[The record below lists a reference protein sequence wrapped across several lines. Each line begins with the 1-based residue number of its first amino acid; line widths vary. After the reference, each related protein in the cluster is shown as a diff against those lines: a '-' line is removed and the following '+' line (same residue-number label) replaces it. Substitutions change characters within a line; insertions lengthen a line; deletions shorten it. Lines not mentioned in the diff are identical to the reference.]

1 MTIVSRAEFARLQGY
16 DRSYVT
22 RLAQAGRLVMH
33 AEGRV
38 DVEASIE
45 RIKATEDPNRDDVR
59 ERHARERAAKAA
71 AAAVR
76 VEDGQDD
83 PETENDDPE
92 PPDAAPVN
100 NGYADARAE
109 KERWA
114 AKHAQLDYE
123 KAAGRLVESATVAAA
138 GRELGTLM
146 RQVFERMPDQLA
158 PELAAELD
166 ADRVHAL
173 LQSAIDDALR
183 LLSERCRALA
193 ERVMG
198 GSQA

>member
-1 MTIVSRAEFARLQGY
+1 MTIATRAEFARLQGW

-22 RLAQAGRLVMH
+22 RLAQQGRLVLS

-38 DVEASIE
+38 DVEASIA

-59 ERHARERAAKAA
+59 ERHAKERAAKGVAPA
-71 AAAVR
+71 
-76 VEDGQDD
+76 
-83 PETENDDPE
+83 PE
-92 PPDAAPVN
+92 PPDDDDDPEGDEAPAPVN

-146 RQVFERMPDQLA
+146 RQVFERLPDQLA
-158 PELAAELD
+158 PELAAEVD

-183 LLSERCRALA
+183 MLSDRCRALA
-193 ERVMG
+193 ERVMSG
-198 GSQA
+198 T